1 MPAGHKNKEAGLATL
16 DELMAK
22 IWPLAGEY
30 MKPPEAPRPN
40 PRKDRAFH
48 ERLMAAAEKA
58 GIMAKEAEMRRLLN
72 ADKTAKASALRNEI
86 LVGVRRLVGRINVEL
101 SAFSS

>member
-1 MPAGHKNKEAGLATL
+1 
-16 DELMAK
+16 
-22 IWPLAGEY
+22 

-58 GIMAKEAEMRRLLN
+58 GIIAKEAEVRRLLG
-72 ADKTAKASALRNEI
+72 ADKTAKASSLRNEI
-86 LVGVRRLVGRINVEL
+86 LVDMRRLVGKINVEL